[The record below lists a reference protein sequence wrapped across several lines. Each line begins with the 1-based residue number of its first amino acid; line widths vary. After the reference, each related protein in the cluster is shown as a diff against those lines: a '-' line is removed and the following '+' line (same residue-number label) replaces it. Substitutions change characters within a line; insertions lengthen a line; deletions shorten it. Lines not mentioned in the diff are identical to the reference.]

1 MRDFLKFFLLGVFI
15 FSVTFSG
22 AAYAADVDVSVE
34 VSQRSYCME
43 EDVHVPREVCSSQ
56 HLCCGENFDH
66 SKSCVCSI

>member
-1 MRDFLKFFLLGVFI
+1 MRNLSKSFLFGVFI
-15 FSVTFSG
+15 FLTAFSG
-22 AAYAADVDVSVE
+22 VAYAADADVSVK

-66 SKSCVCSI
+66 TKSCVCSM